1 MDVLLDTNIG
11 KIEIEMNATNPS
23 YLHTRNM
30 AYICDTYSHYTMVGE
45 DYLEDVRIIQINF
58 TYGLKNEKEIVRKY
72 YMQDKTEKKYVKNM
86 MIIEYNM
93 DRIKNIWYSKN
104 EKEIEKYR
112 YLIMLDL
119 EPVELEKLGKKDR
132 LVKEYKMI
140 VEMVNND
147 PNFKRRIS
155 EEEDRRKCF
164 NSEISLAEK
173 RGINKGLQKGKNEQA
188 IETAKNLILE
198 GISSDII
205 SKCTRISIEEIE
217 KLKEA
222 E

>member
-45 DYLEDVRIIQINF
+45 DYLEDVGIIQINF

-104 EKEIEKYR
+104 EKEIEEYR

-119 EPVELEKLGKKDR
+119 ELDELEKLGKKDR

-155 EEEDRRKCF
+155 EEEDRRKCY
-164 NSEISLAEK
+164 NSEISLAKK
-173 RGINKGLQKGKNEQA
+173 RGKNEQA
-188 IETAKNLILE
+188 IETAKSLLKLGINTVEQIAECTNL
-198 GISSDII
+198 
-205 SKCTRISIEEIE
+205 SIEEIQ
-217 KLKEA
+217 KLKET
-222 E
+222 ERCI